1 MSDLVAAYLFCAGT
15 GAGGAFLAATG
26 ELLLRSDAVSR
37 KLLLRPSAGRKG
49 ASRAFVVVYLASLVL
64 LVLGM
69 LCLVFDL
76 GRPDFALKLFFR
88 PTPTLM
94 TFGSYSL
101 ALLALGLVGTVAFRM
116 LAPQRGQRG
125 ATVSKVY
132 AVLCAAVAILSAGV
146 MTYAGLLL
154 GQVDGVPIYNTPW
167 LAVLFVVSAL
177 AGGLAIVMGSL
188 VVTAGSS
195 RAVQRQVQAA
205 TARLDAA
212 IIAAEAAVTAVYLCS
227 VALGPAGA
235 AALQPLAWG
244 AQSGLFWGGFA
255 VGGLVIPFV
264 LDLVQLRG
272 DAPRWACGLAAAAIL
287 LGALALRFAL
297 IQAGGFYPDVT
308 VNWFAAAG

>member
-1 MSDLVAAYLFCAGT
+1 M
-15 GAGGAFLAATG
+15 G
-26 ELLLRSDAVSR
+26 ELLLRSNAVSR
-37 KLLLRPSAGRKG
+37 KSPLRPSAGWKG
-49 ASRAFVVVYLASLVL
+49 APRAFTVVYLASLAL
-64 LVLGM
+64 LVFGM
-69 LCLVFDL
+69 LCLIFDL

-101 ALLALGLVGTVAFRM
+101 ALLALGLVMLVVFRM
-116 LAPQRGQRG
+116 LVPQRSKRGQRNG
-125 ATVSKVY
+125 AASRVY
-132 AVLCAAVAILSAGV
+132 AVLCAAVAVLSAGV
-146 MTYAGLLL
+146 MAYAGLLL

-177 AGGLAIVMGSL
+177 AAGLAIVMGSL
-188 VVTAGSS
+188 AVTASPI

-212 IIAAEAAVTAVYLCS
+212 IVVAEAAVTAAYLCS

-244 AQSGLFWGGFA
+244 YQSGLFWGGFA
-255 VGGLVIPFV
+255 VGGLGIPFA

-272 DAPRWACGLAAAAIL
+272 DAPRWAYGLAAAATL
-287 LGALALRFAL
+287 LGALALRFSL